1 MINLLVTVFGGLLL
15 IGGFYG
21 MSLGFSTPPNLLFF
35 FLGLC
40 SSVLGLLLM
49 GLFGSKINFS
59 RPEKT
64 PKKEQVKTPKMAPKE
79 AVKKD
84 KLETISKTIKT
95 TEDEKEKP
103 VKPKPKVKKAE
114 PIPTKGKSIPK
125 IKPVK
130 SKTAPKNTKEEEKSK
145 KLAPVEPG
153 KPMRKITPKPSP
165 ETSTKKPEKKHEE
178 ELEEKP
184 EEISLKKIPST
195 QKISDVPSETTGVL
209 DVPSE
214 TPSKGHK
221 SIFKRF
227 HRIKPEAK
235 VNKDLPKKDLPKKD
249 LPKKDLPKKDLPK
262 KDLPKKD
269 LPKKVV
275 PRNDLPKKDLKSE
288 KKEDP
293 KPRPKHVDLK
303 TLQSHS
309 EDELDDQFVKNRLER
324 LKSNY
329 VENAKEIE
337 NIIDER
343 LDSFKGTLDKLKVE
357 SQEPNIIWSF
367 DAGDVKDTLNDTI
380 SKASNT
386 VLMMYPWVRNI
397 DVGVLKKFMDTD
409 SRMIIQ
415 EASLDD
421 DTSVELIKLLMDNN
435 VKIRTMPNVHTVAV
449 VSDDTNGLI
458 ISTDPIYESFEVGV
472 VYKDHKSIEEIR
484 RLFEDAWSISKDVN
498 LEIKQ

>member
-21 MSLGFSTPPNLLFF
+21 MSFGFSTPPNLLLFV
-35 FLGLC
+35 LGLC

-64 PKKEQVKTPKMAPKE
+64 PKMGKKALKTPKMAPKE

-84 KLETISKTIKT
+84 KLETISKTIKKT
-95 TEDEKEKP
+95 AEEKEKP

-114 PIPTKGKSIPK
+114 PIPTKGKPIPK

-165 ETSTKKPEKKHEE
+165 EPSTKKPEGKHEE

-195 QKISDVPSETTGVL
+195 QKVSDVPSEAPRVS
-209 DVPSE
+209 DVHNETPKVPDVSE
-214 TPSKGHK
+214 VKPSKGHK

-235 VNKDLPKKDLPKKD
+235 VKKDLPKKD
-249 LPKKDLPKKDLPK
+249 LPKKDLPKKIVPK
-262 KDLPKKD
+262 
-269 LPKKVV
+269 
-275 PRNDLPKKDLKSE
+275 NDLPKKDLKSE

-293 KPRPKHVDLK
+293 KPIPKHVDLK

-421 DTSVELIKLLMDNN
+421 DTSVELIKLLLDNN

-484 RLFEDAWSISKDVN
+484 RLFEDAWSISKDIN